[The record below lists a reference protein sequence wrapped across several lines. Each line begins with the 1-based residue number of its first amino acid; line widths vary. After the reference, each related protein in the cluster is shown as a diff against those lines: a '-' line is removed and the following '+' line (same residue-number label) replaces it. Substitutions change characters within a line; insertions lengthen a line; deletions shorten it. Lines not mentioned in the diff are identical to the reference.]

1 LHFYQLLNFRW
12 KFLADKTATFIIQNV
27 SHKLPETMKN
37 NGKSLE
43 KTIRLIQETLKDS
56 ENTKIF
62 NNYKIENESGQKR
75 EIDILIVSSINDFE
89 IKIAIECKDYN
100 KKVPV
105 KEIEAFQSKCDRIK
119 EINKKV
125 FVSTNGYQA
134 DAINTA
140 KYYGIELHTANK
152 LKQEDVKSWFP
163 INQMGLKIESKFT
176 APKLYLDT
184 TQEILDIIS
193 KDFNGV
199 VYREKINEPIKI
211 ESLLIEA
218 IDNNKSVIM
227 NLAIIEWIKLEE
239 TKKDESFPI
248 QFKLDFN
255 DFYIKPT
262 EKEKI
267 KLFGLE
273 SSVYVKFVK
282 RDATILSGRIVKG
295 SKEND
300 ITKSITVDV
309 GGNLKSDIIIDKNE
323 EITLFATNENGES
336 QKLKTLFTY
345 NPKTKKF
352 NEK

>member
-1 LHFYQLLNFRW
+1 
-12 KFLADKTATFIIQNV
+12 
-27 SHKLPETMKN
+27 MKN

-89 IKIAIECKDYN
+89 IKIAIECKDCN

-140 KYYGIELHTANK
+140 KYYGIELYTANK
-152 LKQEDVKSWFP
+152 LKQEDLKDWFL
-163 INQMGLKIESKFT
+163 IKQIELKIEPEFT
-176 APKLYLDT
+176 APILYLDT
-184 TQEILDIIS
+184 TQKVLDIIS
-193 KDFNGV
+193 KGFNGV
-199 VYREKINEPIKI
+199 VYREKVNEPIKI
-211 ESLLIEA
+211 ESLLIET
-218 IDNNKSVIM
+218 IYNNKSDIKKS
-227 NLAIIEWIKLEE
+227 AIIEWIKLEE
-239 TKKDESFPI
+239 TKKDKSFPI
-248 QFKLDFN
+248 QFELYVN
-255 DFYIKPT
+255 DLYIKPT
-262 EKEKI
+262 ENEKI
-267 KLFGLE
+267 KLSRLE
-273 SSVYVKFVK
+273 SSVYVKFVE
-282 RDATILSGRIVKG
+282 RNATILSGRIVKG
-295 SKEND
+295 SKESD

-323 EITLFATNENGES
+323 EITLFATNENDES

-352 NEK
+352 NEE

>member
-1 LHFYQLLNFRW
+1 
-12 KFLADKTATFIIQNV
+12 
-27 SHKLPETMKN
+27 MKN

-75 EIDILIVSSINDFE
+75 EIDILIVSSINDFD

-105 KEIEAFQSKCDRIK
+105 KEIEAFESKCDRIK
-119 EINKKV
+119 QINKKV

-152 LKQEDVKSWFP
+152 LKKEDIQSWFP
-163 INQMGLKIESKFT
+163 IKQMKLQIESKFI
-176 APKLYLDT
+176 APTLYLDT
-184 TQEILDIIS
+184 TQEILDTIL
-193 KDFNGV
+193 KEFNGI
-199 VYREKINEPIKI
+199 VYRENINEPIKI
-211 ESLLIEA
+211 ETLLIEA
-218 IDNNKSVIM
+218 VENNKRVIM
-227 NLAIIEWIKLEE
+227 NLAILEWIKLEE

-255 DFYIKPT
+255 DCYIKST
-262 EKEKI
+262 DIEKI
-267 KLFGLE
+267 KLFGLT

-300 ITKSITVDV
+300 ITKSITIDV
-309 GGNLKSDIIIDKNE
+309 GGNIKSDIIIDKNE
-323 EITLFATNENGES
+323 ELTFFATNEKGES
-336 QKLKTLFTY
+336 EKLKSLFTY

-352 NEK
+352 NSK

>member
-1 LHFYQLLNFRW
+1 
-12 KFLADKTATFIIQNV
+12 
-27 SHKLPETMKN
+27 MKN

-75 EIDILIVSSINDFE
+75 EIDILIVSSINDFD

-105 KEIEAFQSKCDRIK
+105 KEIEAFETKCDRIK
-119 EINKKV
+119 QINKKV

-152 LKQEDVKSWFP
+152 LNKEDIQSWFP
-163 INQMGLKIESKFT
+163 IKQMGLQIESKFI
-176 APKLYLDT
+176 APTLYLDT
-184 TQEILDIIS
+184 TQEILDTILKEFYGI
-193 KDFNGV
+193 
-199 VYREKINEPIKI
+199 VYRENINEPIKI
-211 ESLLIEA
+211 ETLLIEA
-218 IDNNKSVIM
+218 IENNKRVIM

-239 TKKDESFPI
+239 TKKDKSFPI

-255 DFYIKPT
+255 DYYIKST
-262 EKEKI
+262 DIEKI
-267 KLFGLE
+267 KLFGLT

-282 RDATILSGRIVKG
+282 TDATILSGRIVKG

-300 ITKSITVDV
+300 ITKSVTIDV
-309 GGNLKSDIIIDKNE
+309 GGNIKSDIIIDKNE
-323 EITLFATNENGES
+323 ELTFFATNEKGES
-336 QKLKTLFTY
+336 EKLKSLFTY
-345 NPKTKKF
+345 NPKTKRF
-352 NEK
+352 NDK

>member
-1 LHFYQLLNFRW
+1 
-12 KFLADKTATFIIQNV
+12 
-27 SHKLPETMKN
+27 MKN

-75 EIDILIVSSINDFE
+75 EIDILIVSSINDFD

-105 KEIEAFQSKCDRIK
+105 KEIEAFESKCDRIK
-119 EINKKV
+119 QINKKV

-152 LKQEDVKSWFP
+152 LKKEDIQSWFP
-163 INQMGLKIESKFT
+163 IKQMGLQIESKFI
-176 APKLYLDT
+176 APTLYLDT
-184 TQEILDIIS
+184 TQEILDTIL
-193 KDFNGV
+193 KEFNGI
-199 VYREKINEPIKI
+199 VYRENINEPIKI
-211 ESLLIEA
+211 ETLLIEA
-218 IDNNKSVIM
+218 IENNKRVMM
-227 NLAIIEWIKLEE
+227 NLAIVEWIKLEE

-255 DFYIKPT
+255 DYYIKST
-262 EKEKI
+262 DIEKI
-267 KLFGLE
+267 KLFGLT

-300 ITKSITVDV
+300 ITKSITIDV
-309 GGNLKSDIIIDKNE
+309 GGNIKSDIIIDKNE
-323 EITLFATNENGES
+323 ELTFFATNEKGES
-336 QKLKTLFTY
+336 EKLKSLFTY

-352 NEK
+352 SGK

>member
-1 LHFYQLLNFRW
+1 
-12 KFLADKTATFIIQNV
+12 
-27 SHKLPETMKN
+27 MK

-56 ENTKIF
+56 ENTKVF

-75 EIDILIVSSINDFE
+75 EIDILIVSSINDFD

-105 KEIEAFQSKCDRIK
+105 KEIEAFESKCDRIK
-119 EINKKV
+119 QISKKV

-152 LKQEDVKSWFP
+152 LKKEDIHSWFP
-163 INQMGLKIESKFT
+163 IKQMGLQIESKFI
-176 APKLYLDT
+176 APTLYLDT
-184 TQEILDIIS
+184 TQVILDAIL
-193 KDFNGV
+193 KEFNGI
-199 VYREKINEPIKI
+199 VYRENINEPIKI
-211 ESLLIEA
+211 ETLLIEA
-218 IDNNKSVIM
+218 IENNKRVIM
-227 NLAIIEWIKLEE
+227 NLAIVEWIKLEE

-255 DFYIKPT
+255 DYFIKST
-262 EKEKI
+262 DIEKI
-267 KLFGLE
+267 KLFGLT

-300 ITKSITVDV
+300 ITKSITIDV
-309 GGNLKSDIIIDKNE
+309 GGNMKSDIIIDKNE
-323 EITLFATNENGES
+323 ELTFFVTNEKGES
-336 QKLKTLFTY
+336 EKLKSLFTY

-352 NEK
+352 NGK